1 MTLAGTCKDNPDVE
15 REILA
20 KHVSDKK
27 LVPRLYRECSQLSNK
42 KIKDQIFFKWTRFK
56 QTL

>member
-27 LVPRLYRECSQLSNK
+27 LVPRLYRECSQLSNN

-56 QTL
+56 